1 MSRWISPTPV
11 WWAQTAEVSHAMEAC
26 ARAFY
31 TIAQLAMSTAAK
43 TPKNAG
49 AASAA
54 VPRSANV

>member
-1 MSRWISPTPV
+1 V
-11 WWAQTAEVSHAMEAC
+11 AVTASCVVGPNSGGLAC
-26 ARAFY
+26 NGSMRARAFY